1 MACIRYLRRLNG
13 LIVDSQ
19 HFGSKIRLEICCPV
33 EGFAEPENFIN
44 KNEDFLRTKQYFA
57 ARNSASMKLCRI
69 GRLCLTAGA
78 AAYNEAAALLMVSL

>member
-1 MACIRYLRRLNG
+1 
-13 LIVDSQ
+13 LIPSTLDLK
-19 HFGSKIRLEICCPV
+19 FGWKFVGPV